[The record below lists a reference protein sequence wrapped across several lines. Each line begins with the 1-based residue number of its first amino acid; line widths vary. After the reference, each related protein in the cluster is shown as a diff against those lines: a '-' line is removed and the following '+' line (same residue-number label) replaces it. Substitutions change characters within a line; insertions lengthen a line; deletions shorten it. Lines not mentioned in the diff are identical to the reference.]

1 MPYCF
6 VFQELMTTCTQLSC
20 EKHPQQLR
28 GNLSI
33 EDFALYRLSFAPFK
47 QVPKILEPTL
57 ESELIHFTTPFF
69 FAAIFIPAS
78 SSQNRK
84 KNQIK

>member
-20 EKHPQQLR
+20 QKHPQQLR

-33 EDFALYRLSFAPFK
+33 EDFAPYGLSFAPFK

-57 ESELIHFTTPFF
+57 EPELIHFTSPFF
-69 FAAIFIPAS
+69 CYFYICIFLS
-78 SSQNRK
+78 KQK
-84 KNQIK
+84 KEK